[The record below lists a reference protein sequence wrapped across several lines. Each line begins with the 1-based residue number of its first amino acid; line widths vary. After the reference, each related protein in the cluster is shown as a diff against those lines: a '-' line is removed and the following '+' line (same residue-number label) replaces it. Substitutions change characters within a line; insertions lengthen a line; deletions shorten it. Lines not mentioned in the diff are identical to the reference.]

1 MRIHAGTS
9 GFAYKEWK
17 PTFYPEDLA
26 ASGFLRYYAERL
38 QTVEINN
45 SFYRMPS
52 RKVVDGWA
60 AEVPEHF
67 RFAVKASRRIT
78 HFKRLNDV
86 AGELEFLFGNLTA
99 LGGRLG
105 PVLFQLPPN
114 MVKDV
119 ARLRDFLMQLPP
131 GRSHV
136 LEFRHSS
143 WFDDE
148 VYDALRESGVALCVT
163 EDEDVCDPIVTTA
176 KFGYLR
182 LRRDSYGKPELQ
194 EWVERVR
201 SQGWKEVYVYFKHET
216 SAPNLALE
224 LAALGA

>member
-99 LGGRLG
+99 L
-105 PVLFQLPPN
+105 
-114 MVKDV
+114 
-119 ARLRDFLMQLPP
+119 RLRDFLMQLPP

>member
-17 PTFYPEDLA
+17 PSFYPEDLA
-26 ASGFLRYYAERL
+26 TSGFLRYYAERL

-52 RKVVDGWA
+52 KKVVNGWA
-60 AEVPEHF
+60 AEVPESF

-78 HFKRLNDV
+78 HFKRLHDV
-86 AGELEFLFGNLTA
+86 AGELEFLFENLTA
-99 LGGRLG
+99 LGERLG

-131 GRSHV
+131 GRRHV

-143 WFDDE
+143 WFDEE
-148 VYDALRESGVALCVT
+148 VYDALRDSGVALCVT
-163 EDEDVCDPIVTTA
+163 EDEDDCDPIVSTG

-194 EWVERVR
+194 EWVER
-201 SQGWKEVYVYFKHET
+201 
-216 SAPNLALE
+216 
-224 LAALGA
+224 